1 MYCRSCGRQISSTLT
16 ECPGCGAK
24 WGGGDGYCQEC
35 GAPTE
40 ATACLCARCGC
51 ELAIILED
59 GTRPVSTFKE
69 AVRRCFKRY
78 FTFSGRANRV
88 EFWMW
93 MLFVL
98 IATSFI
104 VVGWI
109 MLPVVIIPTFSVAVR
124 RLHDVG
130 KSGWWVILGLI
141 PPITFYVIYLLA
153 CRGNVGDNS
162 YGIAQE

>member
-1 MYCRSCGRQISSTLT
+1 MSSTCA
-16 ECPGCGAK
+16 ECPSCGAK
-24 WGGGDGYCQEC
+24 WGGGKSHCQEC
-35 GAPTE
+35 GAPNE
-40 ATACLCARCGC
+40 ASAYLCTRCGC
-51 ELAIILED
+51 ELATILED

-69 AVRRCFKRY
+69 AVKRCFRRY
-78 FTFSGRANRV
+78 FSFNGRANRV

-98 IATSFI
+98 IVTAFV

-109 MLPVVIIPTFSVAVR
+109 MLPVVIIPSFSVATR

-141 PPITFYVIYLLA
+141 PPITFYVIYLLMR
-153 CRGNVGDNS
+153 RGDSSENR
-162 YGIAQE
+162 YGIPQN